1 MDVREFFPEIEPY
14 RAQHLKVSGL
24 HTIYVEEI
32 GNPEGVPVLFL
43 HGGPGGGLTP
53 SYRRFFDPRPSRVL
67 PFDQRG
73 AGKSPPHAELAQ
85 NTTSAPA
92 PDIQTL
98 PHALRIRRAT

>member
-43 HGGPGGGLTP
+43 HGGPRGGLTP
-53 SYRRFFDPRPSRVL
+53 SYRRFFDPRHYRVVL
-67 PFDQRG
+67 FDQRG
-73 AGKSPPHAELAQ
+73 AGKSTPHAELAEH
-85 NTTSAPA
+85 TTWALVR
-92 PDIQTL
+92 DIE
-98 PHALRIRRAT
+98 PIR